1 MQANRGKSDVLCCKK
16 RYCLYRYYGYL
27 EIAISKFCLKV
38 NSIDKIVT
46 LTLLVN
52 VEMIE
57 ENLVSTAVFIYN
69 AIVFSP
75 VFYSKKAS

>member
-1 MQANRGKSDVLCCKK
+1 MVA
-16 RYCLYRYYGYL
+16 
-27 EIAISKFCLKV
+27 
-38 NSIDKIVT
+38 

-69 AIVFSP
+69 ATVFLP
-75 VFYSKKAS
+75 GFYPKKAS

>member
-1 MQANRGKSDVLCCKK
+1 MQANRGKSDVWCCKK

-38 NSIDKIVT
+38 NSIDKIVA

-52 VEMIE
+52 VEMI
-57 ENLVSTAVFIYN
+57 
-69 AIVFSP
+69 
-75 VFYSKKAS
+75 